1 MDKDFVAKGIAE
13 GVNRVAF
20 LYGESVINQKNNCCE
35 NNNKMTLT
43 QEEIQKQIE
52 AVRGLIA
59 SNLYLQ
65 NLHEQGRIK
74 TDSSLDSNGI
84 MEELNNQV
92 LALRTL
98 TETLKPYLGDDKLE
112 V

>member
-43 QEEIQKQIE
+43 KEQMQKQIE
-52 AVRGLIA
+52 AVRGLIDT
-59 SNLYLQ
+59 SLTLQ
-65 NLHEQGRIK
+65 CMHTHGTMRGV
-74 TDSSLDSNGI
+74 SVLDDNGL
-84 MEELNNQV
+84 MEVLNNQV

>member
-1 MDKDFVAKGIAE
+1 
-13 GVNRVAF
+13 
-20 LYGESVINQKNNCCE
+20 
-35 NNNKMTLT
+35 MTLT